1 MAALWVGMP
10 VAFSA
15 VPIANNDTSTVIAN
29 HMADK
34 QKTESAAK
42 EGGESAPPKKG
53 GMGML
58 IGAVSVA
65 MIAGAG
71 VGGLVIGPRLAAG
84 TDSPAASEEHQPDD
98 GPQHGAEGKFFELEN
113 LVVNPAGSGGQ
124 RFLMVSVAFEV
135 PTDVTV
141 NLLHERE
148 VQVRDVVS
156 ATLESQTL
164 ETLTRQG
171 AREKLKRE
179 LHAAVLELAGN
190 PEWMRLYIP
199 RFVIQ

>member
-1 MAALWVGMP
+1 
-10 VAFSA
+10 
-15 VPIANNDTSTVIAN
+15 
-29 HMADK
+29 MADK
-34 QKTESAAK
+34 QETESAAR
-42 EGGESAPPKKG
+42 EGNENAPPKKG

-58 IGAVSVA
+58 IGAVAVA

-71 VGGLVIGPRLAAG
+71 VGGLVIGPRIAAG
-84 TDSPAASEEHQPDD
+84 TDSTATSEEHQSDD
-98 GPQHGAEGKFFELEN
+98 GPQHGFEGKFFELEN